1 MQEVWS
7 KMKKNEE
14 QKNRWIATLG
24 IVLAISLFVNVA
36 VVWHSVVSSPGFRI
50 AEGDAALGELAFE
63 ELNCVR
69 CHTVAGVDRFS
80 LEAGDGEM
88 LVPLGGEVRRVKTYG
103 DLITAIIH
111 PSDSI
116 RPDVLDRY
124 EMPDGESLMP
134 DYSTAMT
141 TGQLRDIATFLE
153 AHYELKV
160 PEYPRPYSP
169 YNP

>member
-1 MQEVWS
+1 
-7 KMKKNEE
+7 MKSNKE
-14 QKNRWIATLG
+14 QKMRWIATLG
-24 IVLAISLFVNVA
+24 IVLAISLFINVV

-69 CHTVAGVDRFS
+69 CHTVTGVDRFS
-80 LEAGDGEM
+80 LEARDGEM
-88 LVPLGGEVRRVKTYG
+88 LVPLGGEVQRVKSYA

-111 PSDSI
+111 PAESI
-116 RPDVLDRY
+116 RLDVLDRY
-124 EMPDGESLMP
+124 EMPDGQSLMP

-153 AHYELKV
+153 AHYELRV
-160 PEYPRPYSP
+160 PEYSRPYSP
-169 YNP
+169 YAP